1 MSWGW
6 TIPAFGQDV
15 VAVVDHL
22 DLNEVVLVGHSMG
35 GLVVLEAA
43 LRMPERVLAL
53 VGVDT
58 FFDWWARLTPEE
70 REQRLAP
77 FRTDFVATTR
87 KWVRQTLCG
96 STSDANLVEKFV
108 AELSAGPSEVG
119 IGAMEGIYEW
129 GKVDFPQ
136 ALKRLRKPV
145 FMIQAEHNAPFL
157 QVLESFASS
166 FESFEVSLVPKVGH
180 FPMMEAPE
188 TLNRLLAQAIDKLS

>member
-1 MSWGW
+1 VISHNRK
-6 TIPAFGQDV
+6 ARGQ
-15 VAVVDHL
+15 
-22 DLNEVVLVGHSMG
+22 
-35 GLVVLEAA
+35 
-43 LRMPERVLAL
+43 
-53 VGVDT
+53 
-58 FFDWWARLTPEE
+58 
-70 REQRLAP
+70 
-77 FRTDFVATTR
+77 
-87 KWVRQTLCG
+87 
-96 STSDANLVEKFV
+96 VEKFV

-188 TLNRLLAQAIDKLS
+188 TLNHLLAQAIDKLS